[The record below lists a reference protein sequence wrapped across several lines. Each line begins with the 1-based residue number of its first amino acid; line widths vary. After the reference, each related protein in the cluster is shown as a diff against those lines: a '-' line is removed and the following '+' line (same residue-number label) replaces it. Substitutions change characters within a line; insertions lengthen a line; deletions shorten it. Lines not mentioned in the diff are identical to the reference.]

1 MNNLQN
7 TIKLT
12 KKIRSMLLVLLLVFV
27 VNMAIPQTA
36 GAQTVLATDKS
47 RELVLSNAQ
56 PMDLLTR
63 RFIEFSNENKVRVL
77 KTMTVIATAYTSAE
91 EETDSTPCIT
101 ANGFDA
107 CENNHENIIAANF
120 LKFNTKVRIPD
131 LYGDQIFTVQDR
143 MNIRYDRR
151 IDLWKM
157 SKERAFAF
165 GKRLVK
171 IEVVE

>member
-1 MNNLQN
+1 MKNLQN

-12 KKIRSMLLVLLLVFV
+12 MNIRVLISIVLVVFIA
-27 VNMAIPQTA
+27 NMAVPQVA
-36 GAQTVLATDKS
+36 GAQTVLATDKG
-47 RELVLSNAQ
+47 RELVLSDVH
-56 PMDLLTR
+56 PMDLLAS
-63 RFIEFSNENKVRVL
+63 RFVEFSNEDNVSVV

-91 EETDSTPCIT
+91 EETDNTPCIT
-101 ANGFDA
+101 ANGYDL
-107 CENNHENIIAANF
+107 CENNQENVIAANF

-143 MNIRYDRR
+143 MNARYDKR
-151 IDLWKM
+151 IDLWKL
-157 SKERAFAF
+157 SKSRAYAF